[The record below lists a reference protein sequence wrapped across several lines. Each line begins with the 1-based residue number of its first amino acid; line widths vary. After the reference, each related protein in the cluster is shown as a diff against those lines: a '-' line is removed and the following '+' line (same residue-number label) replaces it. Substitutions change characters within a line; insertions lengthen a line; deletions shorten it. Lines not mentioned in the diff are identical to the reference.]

1 MVVRLLGDGVDI
13 LGTVR
18 DHTAVIGQTLLAGVV
33 GDGVVV
39 AVVLCRLTGDQ
50 TEEHQGYQQ

>member
-33 GDGVVV
+33 GDGVVG
-39 AVVLCRLTGDQ
+39 VLCGLLAGGKAKQ
-50 TEEHQGYQQ
+50 K